1 MMLVDVLAPY
11 SWIALGYVCGVI
23 HLGLWLW
30 LWQRFDSHIKWV
42 AGRGLQKT
50 SGPYWENLHLLC
62 KCGHSRGGHYYHA
75 AHCIEGEQEDCPC
88 EGFALEEKL

>member
-1 MMLVDVLAPY
+1 MKDRIEAH
-11 SWIALGYVCGVI
+11 GG
-23 HLGLWLW
+23 
-30 LWQRFDSHIKWV
+30 
-42 AGRGLQKT
+42 GLQKT

-62 KCGHSRGGHYYHA
+62 KCGHSRGGHFYHA